1 MNDGQFG
8 GLLTLSTVFSGFPV
22 TFTAELSISS
32 CDLAPGTVTI
42 FPIGLNEN
50 LTISVEAA
58 CDCGCGPL
66 TPGQLSAECGGHGQL
81 TSCGGCECEAGHYG
95 ARCGCSGLSSDQSL
109 ELCRDTAGAVCG
121 GRGECVCGECEC
133 EETNL
138 GTISGTFC
146 QCSDWTCP
154 QVDT

>member
-1 MNDGQFG
+1 MNDEGQFGLG
-8 GLLTLSTVFSGFPV
+8 GLLTFRTIFSGFPV

-66 TPGQLSAECGGHGQL
+66 TLQAVFYSI
-81 TSCGGCECEAGHYG
+81 
-95 ARCGCSGLSSDQSL
+95 GLSHYW
-109 ELCRDTAGAVCG
+109 
-121 GRGECVCGECEC
+121 
-133 EETNL
+133 L
-138 GTISGTFC
+138 GSN
-146 QCSDWTCP
+146 
-154 QVDT
+154 